1 MSFSSCEKP
10 KSSEIVA
17 AENITSR
24 RDEWRAEGSSCCG
37 LLKILKEDVQF
48 YSVCFFFPIFI
59 YLWMF
64 VNPNLYSTFVTV
76 FVLVNFTSVFNVL
89 VALFVTPRLIDMM
102 RYHVASPSPKSTKS
116 HTCIMSLIF
125 PGSKYFGI

>member
-48 YSVCFFFPIFI
+48 YSVCFFFQFLFI
-59 YLWMF
+59 CECLWI
-64 VNPNLYSTFVTV
+64 LTYIR
-76 FVLVNFTSVFNVL
+76 LL
-89 VALFVTPRLIDMM
+89 LLFL
-102 RYHVASPSPKSTKS
+102 S
-116 HTCIMSLIF
+116 
-125 PGSKYFGI
+125 